1 MAEDDKLEAR
11 KVLLG
16 QAKVLG
22 MDIDGRWSVE
32 TLAEK
37 VAEAQQGQAV
47 KEQAAIEEAA
57 DTWVYPIRDCFLG
70 TVKQS
75 AGRAFQ
81 APKELYLNWK
91 ATGAARMADSDEIAA
106 VND

>member
-1 MAEDDKLEAR
+1 MAEDNKEAR
-11 KVLLG
+11 KTLLA

-22 MDIDGRWSVE
+22 LDVDGRWSTD

-37 VAEAQQGQAV
+37 VAEALESKEEADQRAV
-47 KEQAAIEEAA
+47 EDAA

-70 TVKQS
+70 TEKQV
-75 AGRAFQ
+75 AGTAFK

-91 ATGAARMADSDEIAA
+91 ANGAARLADEDEIAA
-106 VND
+106 AEG